1 MILFV
6 ILLLFTGVIFREFEI
21 NSETWEYCSFVE
33 PGKGLSRLI
42 DWRTANVSDCP
53 KYLSENPG
61 FYQCDTNFGPAT
73 AVVWDD
79 SGRCEVHIH
88 NFRRNIYGRL
98 LKMKDFVRHDVKAIK
113 LL

>member
-6 ILLLFTGVIFREFEI
+6 ILLLLTGVIFREFEI

-61 FYQCDTNFGPAT
+61 FYQCETNFGPAT

>member
-1 MILFV
+1 MIFIV
-6 ILLLFTGVIFREFEI
+6 ALLFSFTAVMFREFQLS
-21 NSETWEYCSFVE
+21 SETWEYRSFVE

-53 KYLSENPG
+53 VKIPG
-61 FYQCDTNFGPAT
+61 FYQCETNFGPAT
-73 AVVWDD
+73 AVVWD

-98 LKMKDFVRHDVKAIK
+98 LKMRNFVRHERVPVK

>member
-1 MILFV
+1 MILLV
-6 ILLLFTGVIFREFEI
+6 TLLLFTGVMFREFELK
-21 NSETWEYCSFVE
+21 SKSWEYRSFVE

-61 FYQCDTNFGPAT
+61 FYQCETNFGPAT
-73 AVVWDD
+73 AVVWD

-98 LKMKDFVRHDVKAIK
+98 LKMKDFVRHERVPVK

>member
-6 ILLLFTGVIFREFEI
+6 ILLLLTGVMFREFEI

-61 FYQCDTNFGPAT
+61 FYQCETNFGPAT

>member
-1 MILFV
+1 MILIV
-6 ILLLFTGVIFREFEI
+6 TLLLFIGIASREFQRQ
-21 NSETWEYCSFVE
+21 SETWEYRSFVE

-61 FYQCDTNFGPAT
+61 FYQCVTNFGPAT
-73 AVVWDD
+73 AVVWD

-98 LKMKDFVRHDVKAIK
+98 LKMKDFVRHERVPVK

>member
-1 MILFV
+1 MFV